1 MSTDTIGFIKQQCG
15 LYPLLTP
22 LQEIELAR
30 QVQEG
35 IALRERL
42 GEKKPTRA
50 QERILRRGA
59 KAHDKMVC
67 CNMRLSM
74 YVATRYQRAKKLASL
89 ELSDL
94 FQLGCLGLHRCVET
108 FDPSRGYKFSTY
120 AYWWIRQAL
129 QRHGGDIDHAIRLPA
144 DKRDMLAAV
153 VKARH
158 ALGPNATLDDALKQA
173 KCSPELW
180 DQIAMARMAPTPLD
194 APAGYND
201 GTGAKLV
208 HEAIADPASL
218 EDPIDNRQE
227 RDEMRLAVM
236 DSLAFV
242 NNTNA
247 QFVLKAHYGLCGME
261 PKNLKQIGDQLG
273 ISRERARQLKEIG
286 LNQLRLQ
293 ARRDQ
298 RLQVA

>member
-1 MSTDTIGFIKQQCG
+1 MSNDTIGFIKQQCG

-42 GEKKPTRA
+42 GEKKPTRG

-67 CNMRLSM
+67 CNMRLSL
-74 YVATRYQRAKKLASL
+74 YVATRYQRAKRLASL

-94 FQLGCLGLHRCVET
+94 FQLGCLGLYRAVET

-153 VKARH
+153 VKARQ

-173 KCSPELW
+173 KCSPQLW
-180 DQIAMARMAPTPLD
+180 DQIATARMTATPLD
-194 APAGYND
+194 APAGHDD
-201 GTGAKLV
+201 GDGRQL
-208 HEAIADPASL
+208 HETIADPVSL

-227 RDEMRLAVM
+227 REEMRLAAM
-236 DSLAFV
+236 DSLELV
-242 NNTNA
+242 SNEKA

-261 PKNLKQIGDQLG
+261 PKNLKDIGDQLG
-273 ISRERARQLKEIG
+273 LSRERIRQLKEAG
-286 LNQLRLQ
+286 LNQLRLR
-293 ARRDQ
+293 ARHDH
-298 RLQVA
+298 RLQAA